1 MEPSI
6 ESLLSNIIKGFGLK
20 ETALILV
27 PIFYLLTYLLNI
39 QYKKV
44 NSKFYNIDERYFEYY
59 DIKKLLYIFAAVL
72 AYVILIIK
80 ISSSCINDADIS
92 MIFPLILNFI
102 TFYLLGNLL
111 NRRIYA
117 KTTAIKGSNYYN
129 SDNIKKYNCSFVI
142 SFCVI
147 SLLFL
152 IKIKP
157 LFVVKLTYLILFI
170 FVIFSIIKY
179 KNWEIKV
186 EKLNVLNTIVNFI
199 KKWNYSTAIGYCAI
213 YFGIIT
219 WIAMNAISSYS
230 IADNIKP
237 ETSFKINNNSSSK
250 KIDDTL
256 SLKFSRITAEINK
269 DIQTC
274 NDWTIYDL
282 CKNFF
287 YTDSLVSKAAKKI
300 DKEQSASV
308 KKNDKEQS
316 ASVKNIEDEYKN
328 YINPDP
334 NKYIMLKLHPN
345 GGTIEGDFV
354 YWLRKGH
361 LLTEKDLSNT
371 RAIKNVLP
379 LKYWG
384 LNKNSFNSAL
394 PLYVNYFKGNVNL
407 YANYEDA
414 RGVISGSETKD
425 LANKYIQ
432 LLEANNYKG
441 EFFKLLRV
449 LIILEYNN
457 NLGLIY
463 QFLISFVIL
472 LAITFIAINELL
484 FNPSNKKI
492 YDYIQLDGDEKYYI
506 ITEYKGDFLC
516 MKGKLA
522 DTSNLNLEVE
532 SFKLVSPN
540 DKYEIKSIE
549 YKRVSAGFKED
560 SYLEKL
566 VLRLL
571 VIMSLIVVFLVFID

>member
-1 MEPSI
+1 MELSI
-6 ESLLSNIIKGFGLK
+6 ESLLSNLIKGFGLK

-27 PIFYLLTYLLNI
+27 PIFYLLSYLLNTT
-39 QYKKV
+39 YKKV
-44 NSKFYNIDERYFEYY
+44 NAKFYNIDERYFEYY
-59 DIKKLLYIFAAVL
+59 DIKKLLYIFAAVFAYIIIMINL
-72 AYVILIIK
+72 AYIYIYD
-80 ISSSCINDADIS
+80 SD
-92 MIFPLILNFI
+92 MITFFLILLINVFA
-102 TFYLLGNLL
+102 FYLLGNLL
-111 NRRIYA
+111 NKYIY
-117 KTTAIKGSNYYN
+117 KKITADKGNNYYN
-129 SDNIKKYNCSFVI
+129 SDNYKKYNKSFFISMITISILIVI
-142 SFCVI
+142 VN
-147 SLLFL
+147 
-152 IKIKP
+152 P
-157 LFVVKLTYLILFI
+157 LFSVKLTYLLLFVFIL
-170 FVIFSIIKY
+170 SSTIKY
-179 KNWEIKV
+179 KNWEIK
-186 EKLNVLNTIVNFI
+186 EKKLKKINEFIKFI
-199 KKWNYSTAIGYCAI
+199 KKWNYSIAIGYCAI
-213 YFGIIT
+213 YFSIIT

-274 NDWTIYDL
+274 NDWTICDL
-282 CKNFF
+282 CKKFF

-308 KKNDKEQS
+308 K
-316 ASVKNIEDEYKN
+316 NIEDEYKN
-328 YINPDP
+328 YRNPDP
-334 NKYIMLKLHPN
+334 SKYVMLKLHPN
-345 GGTIEGDFV
+345 GGMIEGDYV

-361 LLTEKDLSNT
+361 LLTEKDLSKT
-371 RAIKNVLP
+371 RAIKNILP

-394 PLYVNYFKGNVNL
+394 PLYINYFEENIDL
-407 YANYEDA
+407 YANYEDL

-492 YDYIQLDGDEKYYI
+492 YEYIQLDGDEKYYI
-506 ITEYKGDFLC
+506 ITDYKGKYLC
-516 MKGKLA
+516 MKRELA
-522 DTSNLNLEVE
+522 DTSNLNLEPE
-532 SFKLVSPN
+532 SFMLVSPN

-549 YKRVSAGFKED
+549 CNQANTGFKED
-560 SYLEKL
+560 TSLEE
-566 VLRLL
+566 LL
-571 VIMSLIVVFLVFID
+571 LILLLSLAFITMILVFIN